1 MQSKSTLLAEAATK
15 SRPST
20 TPETRRAHVD
30 KWKQSGLSMSEYCRR
45 QGLAISSVSAWAQQ
59 INRSPSTFKPV
70 TVQPAVNERITAGSE
85 LVVELLVDDRIK
97 IKFMNVTDSQLI
109 AALIKDISRCS

>member
-59 INRSPSTFKPV
+59 INRSQSTFKPV
-70 TVQPAVNERITAGSE
+70 TVRSAVSDSYSAVNELVIE
-85 LVVELLVDDRIK
+85 LQVDDKIK
-97 IKFMNVTDSQLI
+97 IKFMNVTDSKLI